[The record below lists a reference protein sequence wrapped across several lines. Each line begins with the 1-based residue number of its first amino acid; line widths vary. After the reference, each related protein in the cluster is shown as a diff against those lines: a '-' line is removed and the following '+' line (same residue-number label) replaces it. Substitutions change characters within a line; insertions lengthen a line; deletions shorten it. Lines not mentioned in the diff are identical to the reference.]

1 MFGIIKEEIF
11 FFFHGFCGF
20 FFFLFFPSFNQRA
33 VCSRDNVWQ
42 DRFKNYYTLQGS
54 LFSWRAL
61 MTPSLWGHVS
71 YYIASTFYYL
81 WKFLTY
87 CRWSEPDLK
96 CYLVIVEYRYV
107 WKRKLIQWHT
117 LAQVHLQYE
126 SDIPFSLF
134 LLAVKYMFNH
144 NLCKE
149 VKELVAPNS
158 AQIRTWDQNFKVKEA
173 ALSCLR
179 ERKWFFLPLM
189 GLSYILLLFS
199 LVLLRRSELTKQMP
213 YVFYRYQT
221 AVKIKSF
228 TFEFVSVS
236 SVSFK
241 ALEIAQD
248 QNRFYVQFFAH
259 EFP

>member
-1 MFGIIKEEIF
+1 
-11 FFFHGFCGF
+11 
-20 FFFLFFPSFNQRA
+20 
-33 VCSRDNVWQ
+33 
-42 DRFKNYYTLQGS
+42 
-54 LFSWRAL
+54 
-61 MTPSLWGHVS
+61 
-71 YYIASTFYYL
+71 
-81 WKFLTY
+81 
-87 CRWSEPDLK
+87 
-96 CYLVIVEYRYV
+96 
-107 WKRKLIQWHT
+107 
-117 LAQVHLQYE
+117 
-126 SDIPFSLF
+126 
-134 LLAVKYMFNH
+134 
-144 NLCKE
+144 
-149 VKELVAPNS
+149 
-158 AQIRTWDQNFKVKEA
+158 
-173 ALSCLR
+173 
-179 ERKWFFLPLM
+179 M